1 MHHRKPQKRAE
12 SAIRKPQ
19 KRAKMVI
26 CKPQKRAIVMK
37 RKIYDRLLEWKDKDC
52 GTTAVLI
59 EGARRIGKSYIAE
72 EFARNE
78 YDSFIIIDFSK
89 APKEISDLFEN
100 YLHNLNELFQRLQLF
115 YNVTLKE
122 RKSIIIFD
130 EVQFCPR
137 ARAAIKHLVADGRY
151 DFLETGSL
159 ISIKRNVKDILIPSE
174 EICIAMYPMDFEEFL
189 WANGNEML
197 MPFIRQQYENKKPMG
212 DALHRQSLDYFR
224 QYMIVGG
231 MPQAVMK
238 FLETHDYDE
247 VDRVKRQIISLYRND
262 IRKYADGEEIRVTAI
277 FDEIPS
283 QLQRHEKKFRLAA
296 LSPDARMRKYSDA
309 FFWLMDAKIINC
321 CFNSTAPN
329 IGLRMNEDRTTIKC
343 YMGDTGL
350 LISMAFDEH
359 GEEIKELYKKLV
371 FGKLEVNE
379 GMLTE
384 NIVAQMLVA
393 SGHKLYFFSKYGE
406 DAEYRMEIDF
416 LISKPRLTNR
426 HNISLIEVKSGDKYS
441 FVSLNKCKA
450 KYGQYLSTSYLIH
463 DRDLKIQDDIVFIPI
478 YMTSLL

>member
-1 MHHRKPQKRAE
+1 MHHHKPQKRAE

-19 KRAKMVI
+19 KRAKMAI
-26 CKPQKRAIVMK
+26 RKPQKRAIVMK

-238 FLETHDYDE
+238 FIETHDYDE

-283 QLQRHEKKFRLAA
+283 QLQRHEKKFRLP
-296 LSPDARMRKYSDA
+296 L
-309 FFWLMDAKIINC
+309 C
-321 CFNSTAPN
+321 
-329 IGLRMNEDRTTIKC
+329 LRMPGCESIQ
-343 YMGDTGL
+343 MHSSGL
-350 LISMAFDEH
+350 W
-359 GEEIKELYKKLV
+359 
-371 FGKLEVNE
+371 
-379 GMLTE
+379 ML
-384 NIVAQMLVA
+384 
-393 SGHKLYFFSKYGE
+393 
-406 DAEYRMEIDF
+406 
-416 LISKPRLTNR
+416 RL
-426 HNISLIEVKSGDKYS
+426 
-441 FVSLNKCKA
+441 
-450 KYGQYLSTSYLIH
+450 
-463 DRDLKIQDDIVFIPI
+463 
-478 YMTSLL
+478 